1 MTVLLAVNEALLKTE
16 VPSEVDAKQIVSK
29 VLATFEKSP
38 LVLDPT
44 EMLGLDP
51 EAENLVIE

>member
-1 MTVLLAVNEALLKTE
+1 MIVLLAVNEALLKTE
-16 VPSEVDAKQIVSK
+16 VPSEVDTNEIVPK
-29 VLATFEKSP
+29 VLARFEKSY